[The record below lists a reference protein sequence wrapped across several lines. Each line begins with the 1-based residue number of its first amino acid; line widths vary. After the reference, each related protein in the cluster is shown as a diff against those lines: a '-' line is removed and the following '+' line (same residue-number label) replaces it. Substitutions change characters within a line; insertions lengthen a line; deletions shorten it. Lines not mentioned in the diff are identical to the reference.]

1 VEGKVLKSG
10 RKIRIKKI
18 KTSEIE
24 AEKIDVI
31 PYELL
36 LTIYLNNI
44 SISTISCSP
53 FNLIMLTVGF
63 LINNGYIDKY
73 SDINLLKICDHEN
86 NGIAG
91 QNKFSRKVEVFTTVK
106 SDENVILQNQ
116 KYISSAC
123 GSIDDFILGK
133 DLKKI
138 KSSIRVNSE
147 VILKLNIETLKHQRH
162 KKAHG
167 GLHSAAL
174 FDKNG
179 IISVIMEDI
188 GRHNC
193 IDKIAGHILIKR
205 LPVNDKI
212 IFTTGR
218 LSLDIIYKI
227 SKMLIPV
234 IVTNSSIT
242 YSAAI
247 TARKLNLTAI
257 GYARGGRFNIYSCP
271 RRVT

>member
-1 VEGKVLKSG
+1 VEGKVLKLG
-10 RKIRIKKI
+10 RKIIIKKV
-18 KTSEIE
+18 KLTEIE
-24 AEKIDVI
+24 AEKIDII
-31 PYELL
+31 PSELL
-36 LTIYLNNI
+36 LTINLNNI

-53 FNLIMLTVGF
+53 FNLIELTVGF
-63 LINNGYIDKY
+63 LINNGYIDNY

-86 NGIAG
+86 NGVVE

-106 SDENVILQNQ
+106 SDKNVILQNQ

-123 GSIDDFILGK
+123 GSIDDFVLGK
-133 DLKKI
+133 KLQKI
-138 KSSIRVNSE
+138 KSNVRVNSE
-147 VILKLNIETLKHQRH
+147 VILKLNIETLKHQKH

-174 FDKNG
+174 FNKDG
-179 IISVIMEDI
+179 DVLVLMEDI

-205 LPVNDKI
+205 LSVNDKI

-227 SKMLIPV
+227 SKMLIPI

-247 TARKLNLTAI
+247 MARKLNLTAI

>member
-1 VEGKVLKSG
+1 MDGKVLKSG

-18 KTSEIE
+18 KASEIE
-24 AEKIDVI
+24 AEKIDII
-31 PYELL
+31 PSELL

-53 FNLIMLTVGF
+53 FNLIEMTIGF
-63 LINNGYIDKY
+63 LINNGYVDKY
-73 SDINLLKICDHEN
+73 SDINLLKICNNEN
-86 NGIAG
+86 NETAG
-91 QNKFSRKVEVFTTVK
+91 QNKFSRKIEVFTTVK
-106 SDENVILQNQ
+106 SDKNVILKNQ

-123 GSIDDFILGK
+123 GSIDDFVLGNK
-133 DLKKI
+133 LQKI
-138 KSSIRVNSE
+138 KSNVRVNSE
-147 VILKLNIETLKHQRH
+147 VILKLNIETLKHQKH

-179 IISVIMEDI
+179 SISVIMEDI

-193 IDKIAGHILIKR
+193 IDKITGHILTKR
-205 LPVNDKI
+205 LPINDKI

-247 TARKLNLTAI
+247 MARKLNLTAI